1 VSSVPHNPA
10 VAEHPVRLTVNDD
23 LRRSRLTVFFRLLLG
38 IPHFIWW
45 WLWSIAAVLAAV
57 ANWVATLVAG
67 RSPDALY
74 RFLSAYVR
82 YSTHFFAYMS
92 LAANPYPGFT
102 GEPGYPVDIELGEPE
117 RQRRWV
123 TALRIFLLIPA
134 LVLAA
139 VFEGSGYIAWFS
151 DDEATA
157 AWSGG
162 TLLTVAFLGWFV
174 CVVLGRMP
182 HGFRDLQAYG
192 LRYVAQ
198 FAAYGLVL
206 TERYPNVDPAE
217 TPASGPGHPV
227 RLNVDDDLRRSRLT
241 VFFRLL
247 LALPHIV
254 WIILWWVVASFAA
267 FVTWIVTLITGRPP
281 AALHRFLA
289 AFVRYST
296 HLSAYVALT
305 ANPFPGFTGRAGSYP
320 VDPELPPPDRQRRLV
335 TLFRLFL
342 ALPALAV
349 SSAVGG
355 LLIVGALLGWFV
367 SLALGR
373 MPRSLR
379 EAQAYSLRYS
389 AQVSAYLLLVTDR
402 YPYSG
407 PELGSL
413 EPEPAPEPPA
423 EPPPAEAPAVA

>member
-1 VSSVPHNPA
+1 VLLRV
-10 VAEHPVRLTVNDD
+10 TDD
-23 LRRSRLTVFFRLLLG
+23 LRRSRLTVFFRLLLA

-45 WLWSIAAVLAAV
+45 WLWTVAAVLAAL
-57 ANWVATLVAG
+57 ANWFATLVSG
-67 RSPDALY
+67 RPPQALY

-82 YSTHFFAYMS
+82 YSVHLFAYIW

-102 GEPGYPVDIELGEPE
+102 GDPGYPVDVELGERE
-117 RQRRWV
+117 KQRRWV
-123 TALRIFLLIPA
+123 TGLRIFLLIPA
-134 LVLAA
+134 LALAT
-139 VFEGSGYIAWFS
+139 VFEGAGYLTWFAS
-151 DDEATA
+151 KTDDEASA

-162 TLLTVAFLGWFV
+162 TLLVVAFLGWFV
-174 CVVLGRMP
+174 CVALGRMP
-182 HGFRDLQAYG
+182 QGFRDLQAYG
-192 LRYVAQ
+192 LRYLAQ

-206 TERYPNVDPAE
+206 TDRYPNVDPAE
-217 TPASGPGHPV
+217 TPASGPDHPV

-247 LALPHIV
+247 LALPHFV
-254 WIILWWVVASFAA
+254 WIVLWYVVAVLVA
-267 FVTWIVTLITGRPP
+267 FVTWIATLIVGRPP
-281 AALHRFLA
+281 VVLHRFLA
-289 AFVRYST
+289 AFLRYWT

-305 ANPFPGFTGRAGSYP
+305 ANPFPGFTGAAGSYP
-320 VDPELPPPDRQRRLV
+320 VDLELPPPDRQRRLV

-355 LLIVGALLGWFV
+355 LLIVGAILGWFV

-379 EAQAYSLRYS
+379 DAQAYSLRYS
-389 AQVSAYLLLVTDR
+389 AQVSAYLLFVTDR

-407 PELGSL
+407 PALGS
-413 EPEPAPEPPA
+413 PEGEAAPGQPD
-423 EPPPAEAPAVA
+423 EPPPSEAPAVA